1 MQLQKLQSKF
11 LHYLIEN
18 NIQPGENLP
27 PINNIAKE
35 LEMSPGKVRENLEV
49 ARQLGF
55 VSVKP
60 RVGIVRQPLRF
71 APSILQTMLFGL
83 GTGEVEFS
91 QLSQLR
97 QIIEAGFWDEA
108 VSQLQ
113 PEDITKLKSIIEE
126 AWKKLRGTPVHV
138 PNSEHRALHLLIF
151 SRLQNPLVQGIL
163 STYWDAYDASELTR
177 FAKYQYWLD
186 VWEYHER
193 IVCSLEK
200 KEFDKSKQLLIKHFA
215 LLASE

>member
-1 MQLQKLQSKF
+1 MQLHKLHSKF
-11 LHYLIEN
+11 LHYLIERK
-18 NIQPGENLP
+18 IQPTEKLP
-27 PINNIAKE
+27 SINDLAKE

-55 VSVKP
+55 VTVKP
-60 RVGIVRQPLRF
+60 RIGIVRQPLSF

-97 QIIEAGFWDEA
+97 QIIEAGFWAEA
-108 VSQLQ
+108 VEKLE
-113 PEDITKLKSIIEE
+113 PNDINELKRLIDE

-151 SRLQNPLVQGIL
+151 SRLENPLVQGIL
-163 STYWDAYDASELTR
+163 STYWDAYEASELTR
-177 FAKYQYWLD
+177 FANYQYWLD
-186 VWEYHER
+186 VWEHHEK
-193 IVCSLEK
+193 IVCALEQ
-200 KEFDKSKQLLIKHFA
+200 KEYEKGKQLLIKHFA

>member
-97 QIIEAGFWDEA
+97 QI
-108 VSQLQ
+108 
-113 PEDITKLKSIIEE
+113 
-126 AWKKLRGTPVHV
+126 
-138 PNSEHRALHLLIF
+138 
-151 SRLQNPLVQGIL
+151 
-163 STYWDAYDASELTR
+163 
-177 FAKYQYWLD
+177 
-186 VWEYHER
+186 
-193 IVCSLEK
+193 
-200 KEFDKSKQLLIKHFA
+200 
-215 LLASE
+215 